1 MGEFYEYCPPGPEEQ
16 HQRLVALRQLTSRGI
31 PCIMWA
37 EDALCY
43 VYRVATALFDQQ
55 ILVPDELLE
64 TAAAILQEG
73 RYVPTVPAWDYAEIR
88 SGPNEGSSPF
98 PTSIRLRHL
107 DIPDHEPY
115 KLEPLPGY
123 ILLLPMSYFALD
135 VRDKARFQSL
145 VPPLHPSNSDI
156 LVPKYHTFLEGLV
169 HFIMNPPTGMLD
181 SPRPHAMGKS
191 KHDVFIGYLTSWR
204 VFYDYDAPLPLHELL
219 PEEQKILDELQTEE
233 SRWYMHHVIFE
244 RRNVNFADI
253 KEYKLQ
259 QLKATSIEPNTTQ
272 VYLYFL
278 PDVPQY
284 AHYSSL

>member
-1 MGEFYEYCPPGPEEQ
+1 MGEFYEYLPPGPEEQ
-16 HQRLVALRQLTSRGI
+16 HDRLVALRKLTTRGI

-64 TAAAILQEG
+64 TASAILQEG

-88 SGPNEGSSPF
+88 PPNEGASPF

-107 DIPDHEPY
+107 DIPDHDPY
-115 KLEPLPGY
+115 KLAPLPGY

-145 VPPLHPSNSDI
+145 VPPLDPANSDI

-169 HFIMNPPTGMLD
+169 HFIMNPPTGLLD
-181 SPRPHAMGKS
+181 NPRPHVMGKS

-204 VFYDYDAPLPLHELL
+204 VFYDYDVALPLHELL

-233 SRWYMHHVIFE
+233 ARWYMHHTFYK
-244 RRNVNFADI
+244 RRAVTFKDM

-259 QLKATSIEPNTTQ
+259 QSKTTSSG
-272 VYLYFL
+272 
-278 PDVPQY
+278 PDSTHV
-284 AHYSSL
+284 